1 MTVNLPAGLEAL
13 GQHLGES
20 GASMLLDERR
30 WKGKPQPARGIVRRM
45 TASVAAAGDAWVKEA
60 STTATTAIEED
71 VMPSVGEALLAR
83 FPNTIRLAPATASLV
98 TERVDEWWA
107 WWRCRA
113 VCCRPTVA

>member
-1 MTVNLPAGLEAL
+1 
-13 GQHLGES
+13 
-20 GASMLLDERR
+20 MLLDERR
-30 WKGKPQPARGIVRRM
+30 WKGKLQPARVIVRRM

-60 STTATTAIEED
+60 ATASAATEED
-71 VMPSVGEALLAR
+71 VMPSVSEALLAR

-113 VCCRPTVA
+113 VCCRPTAV